1 MGATGLLKVKNR
13 GLIVTESVPTADSD
27 LTALPICWDWAAT
40 FDALQAQSTTARVS
54 LSQVV
59 VLVPFAQVMW
69 AAKRAWLASR
79 GDGPMPRFVTTIEWA
94 RSYGGAD
101 TTGHDVL
108 MSPGLDQATALSL
121 LEQLDL
127 PRLEPHWLDHLAQQ
141 VVVAVH
147 SLASVSAAQPPG
159 RRSEWA
165 ADLLLQLNADGGG
178 VARLDAVV
186 KQLAVV
192 WAGQSSW
199 ETDVL
204 WDASVLDDSPLLCHI
219 PGWSSDPL
227 AQALLAHWAGQKMT
241 GVLPTPVHQ
250 RTQIRTQWLPCADG
264 QDEALEAAAAVIRH
278 VNDSTRQVGL
288 VALDRGMVRR
298 IVRMLE
304 LQGVSVRDE
313 TGWRLSTSRIAAR
326 ILAVLQAGLSQATAG
341 DWVDA
346 ALQVNPNLTPAERLA
361 LSRWQDRSRWHPVWN
376 GDVPGP
382 LQKIRA
388 ALDNLSAARSWV
400 KWGEAISGA
409 LRELGVWAE
418 VEADPVGTQLID
430 TWGWHGR
437 TAVNLPRRW
446 QRMPLSAYLNWMR
459 SAAEGAS
466 FRPEAHT
473 QAAVTVVP
481 LAQLAYRE
489 FDALVMCGCDAQSMP
504 PAPKLPGPWTGAQRL
519 ALGLADLSDAAEQ
532 FSVAWS
538 GALHMADATVCW
550 RMQAGQE
557 TLGPSVWVLRAQAEM
572 NPVGAAI
579 GAFASQEGAP
589 CERMSVQHHPV
600 YPTAPGL
607 TQEEMQ
613 LLPSTVSATRYQR
626 LRDCPYRFFV
636 RDILGL
642 ADPQETD
649 DGASAK
655 DFGSWIHKILQ
666 RFHSDPSVKDVNDH
680 QDLQDRLDA
689 CARLAETD
697 LDLGHSSMLVYWAS
711 WPPVRDGYA
720 QWWMDWARQGTRVRD
735 TEAQVSLALDE
746 GLEMRGDIDRMD
758 TLQSEDGLIGWV
770 LDYKTESIE
779 KTKRKIKTGLEDTQL
794 AFYVTL
800 AKEWGRING
809 ADAQWRAG
817 YVNVGYHPNRPGQA
831 GTQYVEQTD
840 ADALGQRITEQ
851 VINDWRQMRD
861 GKALRPLGE
870 VPVCDYCSA
879 RGLCRRDHWE
889 AQS

>member
-79 GDGPMPRFVTTIEWA
+79 GDGPMPRFVTTSEWA

-204 WDASVLDDSPLLCHI
+204 WDARVLDDSPLLCHI

-250 RTQIRTQWLPCADG
+250 RTQLRTRWLPCVDG

-304 LQGVSVRDE
+304 LQGVSVRE
-313 TGWRLSTSRIAAR
+313 GGLVEELLRVYQVH
-326 ILAVLQAGLSQATAG
+326 LAGPTTL
-341 DWVDA
+341 A
-346 ALQVNPNLTPAERLA
+346 ALLTSFRVGFQSIAIEQRAGEIRDLLGVVRMEFRKFNEVIDKVEKNMLTATKALEDGRRRTRVMERSLKQIEMPDA
-361 LSRWQDRSRWHPVWN
+361 T
-376 GDVPGP
+376 
-382 LQKIRA
+382 RA
-388 ALDNLSAARSWV
+388 A
-400 KWGEAISGA
+400 
-409 LRELGVWAE
+409 
-418 VEADPVGTQLID
+418 
-430 TWGWHGR
+430 
-437 TAVNLPRRW
+437 
-446 QRMPLSAYLNWMR
+446 
-459 SAAEGAS
+459 
-466 FRPEAHT
+466 
-473 QAAVTVVP
+473 
-481 LAQLAYRE
+481 
-489 FDALVMCGCDAQSMP
+489 
-504 PAPKLPGPWTGAQRL
+504 
-519 ALGLADLSDAAEQ
+519 
-532 FSVAWS
+532 
-538 GALHMADATVCW
+538 
-550 RMQAGQE
+550 
-557 TLGPSVWVLRAQAEM
+557 
-572 NPVGAAI
+572 
-579 GAFASQEGAP
+579 
-589 CERMSVQHHPV
+589 
-600 YPTAPGL
+600 
-607 TQEEMQ
+607 Q
-613 LLPSTVSATRYQR
+613 LLAPEIEEEPS
-626 LRDCPYRFFV
+626 
-636 RDILGL
+636 
-642 ADPQETD
+642 ETD
-649 DGASAK
+649 
-655 DFGSWIHKILQ
+655 
-666 RFHSDPSVKDVNDH
+666 
-680 QDLQDRLDA
+680 
-689 CARLAETD
+689 
-697 LDLGHSSMLVYWAS
+697 
-711 WPPVRDGYA
+711 
-720 QWWMDWARQGTRVRD
+720 
-735 TEAQVSLALDE
+735 
-746 GLEMRGDIDRMD
+746 
-758 TLQSEDGLIGWV
+758 
-770 LDYKTESIE
+770 
-779 KTKRKIKTGLEDTQL
+779 
-794 AFYVTL
+794 
-800 AKEWGRING
+800 
-809 ADAQWRAG
+809 
-817 YVNVGYHPNRPGQA
+817 
-831 GTQYVEQTD
+831 
-840 ADALGQRITEQ
+840 
-851 VINDWRQMRD
+851 
-861 GKALRPLGE
+861 
-870 VPVCDYCSA
+870 
-879 RGLCRRDHWE
+879 
-889 AQS
+889 